1 MTQQFHHSPYGMV
14 VIARTGSMK
23 FLPIMNGGMRR
34 PAARTAFAGAC
45 AIVQANRLADG
56 LQPFRDNGIELGFW
70 KLDRLDGPAM
80 NRFVH
85 RIIMSLLLVAA
96 LVLIWNVLGAR

>member
-34 PAARTAFAGAC
+34 PAARTT
-45 AIVQANRLADG
+45 QARAQWCRQNALQMG
-56 LQPFRDNGIELGFW
+56 LRPFRGKESISDLAARESGWTCNESI
-70 KLDRLDGPAM
+70 RSSHHH
-80 NRFVH
+80 V
-85 RIIMSLLLVAA
+85 SLLVAA